1 MTTVNEL
8 KMLRMKVLSSHPW
21 AQANIG
27 RVVSRIRREF
37 GVETWEAV
45 TATMQQVRVTKDIAL
60 WQATLDPLIAKL
72 QKADDDKKSAE
83 KEANRL
89 ALAKE
94 LESKRQQ
101 EAAAC
106 FVTEDIT
113 RLSAK
118 SNIVKRKRM

>member
-45 TATMQQVRVTKDIAL
+45 TATMQQVKITKDIAL

-72 QKADDDKKSAE
+72 QKAKILPDY
-83 KEANRL
+83 L
-89 ALAKE
+89 
-94 LESKRQQ
+94 
-101 EAAAC
+101 
-106 FVTEDIT
+106 
-113 RLSAK
+113 LSLTLLNVLKGCNHAR
-118 SNIVKRKRM
+118 SLCP